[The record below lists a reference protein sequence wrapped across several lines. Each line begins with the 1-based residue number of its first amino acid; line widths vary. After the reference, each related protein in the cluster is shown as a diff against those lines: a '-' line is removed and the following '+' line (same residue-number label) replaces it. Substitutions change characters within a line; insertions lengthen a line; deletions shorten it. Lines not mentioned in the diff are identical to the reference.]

1 MNLITYTPE
10 NMNVDHLR
18 IEMLLSSLLQPHTSG
33 KSHTIVATDE
43 AIVYTYK
50 SDNYG
55 KIMTGQVV
63 SLRKPTEHLRI
74 IDLDGVQVDEKRIA
88 HLRRYLK
95 FEE

>member
-10 NMNVDHLR
+10 NMNVEHLR
-18 IEMLLSSLLQPHTSG
+18 IEMLLSSLLPPHTSG
-33 KSHTIVATDE
+33 KSHTIIATDE
-43 AIVYTYK
+43 SILYTYK

-63 SLRKPTEHLRI
+63 SLRKPSEQLRI
-74 IDLDGVQVDEKRIA
+74 IDLGGAQVDEKRVA
-88 HLRRYLK
+88 HLKRFLK